1 MNDDRKRV
9 PLASG
14 YAFALGTVTYCFARC
29 EWDVVWCCERIQP
42 GALRRMAQLRAGAIA
57 IRFENLIKRMPSS
70 PERQELQT
78 LAGRFTQLVKIRNGI
93 LHGKPCT
100 APRGEQR
107 LSSGAILEVADLER
121 SADDFTECSSGL
133 NSLLH
138 GFLSTFAGLPPQA
151 GPNPAGT
158 R

>member
-9 PLASG
+9 PLASE

-29 EWDVVWCCERIQP
+29 EWDVAWCCDRIQP
-42 GALRRMAQLRAGAIA
+42 GALRRMADEKLTAGAIA
-57 IRFENLIKRMPSS
+57 IRFANLIKRMPSS
-70 PERQELQT
+70 PERRELQA

-100 APRGEQR
+100 APSGEQR

-121 SADDFTECSSGL
+121 AADDFTECSSGL

-138 GFLSTFAGLPPQA
+138 GFLSTFAGLQA